1 MKAVVATFNQ
11 EKALVGAFSV
21 ITNLRMELFQEL
33 MTELTTVMVVMQVAV
48 RLFTEDGFLLVGGDL
63 VRDVVRYCTVLYCTV
78 LYWCG
83 TWSGTT
89 RSWWRSSP
97 TPAGR
102 QRPRAEPAVS
112 CEIYLLSVSL
122 CIKEKKIVDTS
133 TPLPFVVVA
142 NLRRLI
148 YIY

>member
-1 MKAVVATFNQ
+1 MKAVVAAFNQ

-78 LYWCG
+78 LYC
-83 TWSGTT
+83 TVLV
-89 RSWWRSSP
+89 RDVVRDDEKLV
-97 TPAGR
+97 
-102 QRPRAEPAVS
+102 AELAH
-112 CEIYLLSVSL
+112 
-122 CIKEKKIVDTS
+122 TS
-133 TPLPFVVVA
+133 RETA
-142 NLRRLI
+142 AES
-148 YIY
+148 